1 MDEWINKM
9 CYLQTME
16 YYSVLER
23 KEILPYTTIWMR
35 IENIR
40 LSGTSQ
46 SQKDR
51 FHLYEP
57 SKVLKFIEVENRT
70 IVIQVCE
77 EAEKENSCFKRIE
90 FLICKTKMFLCLTL
104 LNCERRNDSGGKFYV
119 MCILT
124 QQKRKNS
131 VHRSIKQIVAKS

>member
-9 CYLQTME
+9 CYIQTVE
-16 YYSVLER
+16 NYSVLER
-23 KEILPYTTIWMR
+23 EEILRYATIWMR

-57 SKVLKFIEVENRT
+57 SEVLKFIEVENRT
-70 IVIQVCE
+70 VVI
-77 EAEKENSCFKRIE
+77 
-90 FLICKTKMFLCLTL
+90 
-104 LNCERRNDSGGKFYV
+104 
-119 MCILT
+119 
-124 QQKRKNS
+124 
-131 VHRSIKQIVAKS
+131 

>member
-23 KEILPYTTIWMR
+23 KEILTYATIWMR

-70 IVIQVCE
+70 VFI
-77 EAEKENSCFKRIE
+77 
-90 FLICKTKMFLCLTL
+90 
-104 LNCERRNDSGGKFYV
+104 
-119 MCILT
+119 
-124 QQKRKNS
+124 
-131 VHRSIKQIVAKS
+131 